1 MGWWNAGRGGGG
13 ARGAC
18 LSDDGAPL
26 PAAPP
31 LRPRSI
37 SGDGGTHALLPAPS
51 PSAGGLARLARALG
65 SGAWRRTPSD
75 DGGGANAPPTTDE
88 MALDTPATAV
98 RRLSLAATPAPL
110 LRASAPASAPPA
122 ATVARPAAPVKSDRP
137 PPSADRDARLSAALG
152 TRTHAALAAAWAAAA
167 SGDLTLDID
176 ALNALLAASCRV
188 GGVMAAGARRGGR
201 GGRAAGLPV
210 HPADAERVVAAAA
223 RAGALAP
230 TPATLR
236 GLAGLWTAHEQQQQ

>member
-1 MGWWNAGRGGGG
+1 
-13 ARGAC
+13 
-18 LSDDGAPL
+18 
-26 PAAPP
+26 
-31 LRPRSI
+31 
-37 SGDGGTHALLPAPS
+37 
-51 PSAGGLARLARALG
+51 
-65 SGAWRRTPSD
+65 
-75 DGGGANAPPTTDE
+75 

-98 RRLSLAATPAPL
+98 RWLSLAATPAPL
-110 LRASAPASAPPA
+110 LRAAAPAPPA

-137 PPSADRDARLSAALG
+137 PPSADRDARLAAALG

-167 SGDLTLDID
+167 AGELTLDID

-210 HPADAERVVAAAA
+210 HPADAERVVAVAA
-223 RAGALAP
+223 RAWALAP